1 MLYQLSY
8 LGVPQK
14 PERSEGAAVY
24 SQAIRLCPPC
34 FACLS
39 GAARRAKP
47 ERLSMARPCVTPAAR
62 HLRDGPESDD
72 KQPRK
77 PMKTVKFPTR
87 SVVVVVFVGAGG
99 NGVGARQPAI
109 EIDVPATGRTKRE
122 ILLDGRFA
130 ANRARP

>member
-1 MLYQLSY
+1 MAAPCSA
-8 LGVPQK
+8 VPASPSGLRRTGRRSMVDRTDCPDYK
-14 PERSEGAAVY
+14 PPLPEGAAVY
-24 SQAIRLCPPC
+24 SQDNLSCPPC

-99 NGVGARQPAI
+99 NGVGAR
-109 EIDVPATGRTKRE
+109 
-122 ILLDGRFA
+122 
-130 ANRARP
+130 